1 MRRGL
6 FIIFVVWSVVASN
19 AQSSNSSKL
28 SEPSNKKTLIE
39 TAKKVALIYGP
50 DYVPFFKDTIVSKVQ
65 VFKKE
70 DYGESFSEI
79 KKQIGKKYY
88 TVIFTYDSTYVKFA
102 FDYAARVRIWK
113 KSGEPLDIIFG
124 NGMGRNFLFLNFK
137 EQTGFSAK
145 DPIKV
150 APDSI
155 KKVPLQTEIESES
168 IWNAS
173 SCKDSNYRLHGI
185 ADSIKMDSLTT
196 SEKKRV
202 KDLAMQVPDSI
213 RSRFSFLL
221 SQWNFAINHNPKT
234 LYSANTHSYTELP
247 EFNPLKSMGEQII
260 PLIME
265 RLMNPSDFY
274 LLVLY
279 EAILRDGKTK
289 TTYSSDYC
297 HFRGS
302 EQSRAIW
309 CVKMWLKKQ

>member
-1 MRRGL
+1 M
-6 FIIFVVWSVVASN
+6 
-19 AQSSNSSKL
+19 
-28 SEPSNKKTLIE
+28 
-39 TAKKVALIYGP
+39 IYGP
-50 DYVPFFKDTIVSKVQ
+50 DYVPFFKDAIVSKVQ
-65 VFKKE
+65 IFKKE
-70 DYGESFSEI
+70 DYGESFFEI

-88 TVIFTYDSTYVKFA
+88 TVIFTYDSTSVKFE
-102 FDYAARVRIWK
+102 FDYAAKVRIWK

-145 DPIKV
+145 GPIKV
-150 APDSI
+150 ALDSI
-155 KKVPLQTEIESES
+155 KKVPLQTETESES

-173 SCKDSNYRLHGI
+173 SAKDSNYHLHGI
-185 ADSIKMDSLTT
+185 ADSIKVDSLTT

-213 RSRFSFLL
+213 KSHFSLLL
-221 SQWNFAINHNPKT
+221 SQWNFAINHNPKS
-234 LYSANTHSYTELP
+234 LYSASIYSYAELP

-279 EAILRDGKTK
+279 EAILKDGKTK
-289 TTYSSDYC
+289 AAYSSGYC
-297 HFRGS
+297 HFGGS
-302 EQSRAIW
+302 EQSRAIG
-309 CVKMWLKKQ
+309 CVKMWLRNN